1 MPQPYQIFTI
11 YAREDAQYLK
21 ELRGQLRPLEN
32 AGRIKVWSDREIN
45 PGVEWEK
52 EIVQHLDTADIILI
66 LVSAD
71 YYDSAYIHEVE
82 IKYALA
88 RHEKG
93 EAKVLPIIVR
103 PVDFSD
109 DPIISRLQVLPTD
122 SKPVTDRHWQN
133 RDDAWLDVVA
143 GVKRTLGIIREAELQ
158 REQAALAAER
168 QRREEAKQQREVA
181 EHARQADLMA
191 RERQAREQR
200 EAEQRS
206 REEQARYEREAAE
219 SAENERLA
227 RLRHEQEQEHRRTE
241 SSAWQQAATAH
252 HLPAYENYLARY
264 PQGEYAREARFR
276 IKELRRKAAKPVAWG
291 RYMAIGGGLLA
302 LLLAVWWVPK
312 IFTERELQPAENQ
325 SVQQDSVQ
333 LSESLKLSERS
344 PDNFKKDSAVS
355 SSPEKIEKLTQ
366 SEAVSAEKT
375 PPSTAPTS
383 PGVTFNYPMVR
394 VAGGTFQMGSP
405 ASEASR
411 DAECQHAVTVGL
423 FSMGKYEVTQAQWK
437 AIMGNNPSH
446 FKNCD
451 DCPVEQVSWND
462 AQAFI
467 KKLKDKTGKSYRLPT
482 EAEWEYA
489 ARGGA
494 GASSMTKTYAGS
506 VAWYYDNAGSK
517 THPVGGKSPNE
528 PGLYD
533 MSGNVWEWCQDSWK
547 PYPCDSKST
556 ADSRFRVLRG
566 GSWNSGASLCR
577 TARRSS
583 REPSDRRTYIGF
595 RLVSVSLQ

>member
-122 SKPVTDRHWQN
+122 GRPVTDRHWQN

-143 GVKRTLGIIREAELQ
+143 GVKRTLGTIREAELQ
-158 REQAALAAER
+158 RE
-168 QRREEAKQQREVA
+168 
-181 EHARQADLMA
+181 QADLMA

-206 REEQARYEREAAE
+206 REAQARHEREAAE
-219 SAENERLA
+219 RGDNERLA
-227 RLRHEQEQEHRRTE
+227 QHKREQEQERRRIE
-241 SSAWQQAATAH
+241 VAAWQQAIDAH
-252 HLPAYENYLARY
+252 RRPDYEDYLARY

-276 IKELRRKAAKPVAWG
+276 IKELKRKNAAPPPWG
-291 RYMAIGGGLLA
+291 RYVAMGTGLLA
-302 LLLAVWWVPK
+302 LLLAVWWAPK
-312 IFTERELQPAENQ
+312 LMGGEKEQPAHNPP
-325 SVQQDSVQ
+325 VQTDTTRIV
-333 LSESLKLSERS
+333 
-344 PDNFKKDSAVS
+344 PTTGDNFKKDSAIS
-355 SSPEKIEKLTQ
+355 SSPVEIEKPTK
-366 SEAVSAEKT
+366 STTVPTEKT
-375 PPSTAPTS
+375 PSSPAPSS
-383 PGVTFNYPMVR
+383 PGVTFNYPVVR
-394 VAGGTFQMGSP
+394 VAGGTFQIGSP
-405 ASEASR
+405 AGEVGRSA
-411 DAECQHAVTVGL
+411 DECQYTVSLGS

-437 AIMGNNPSH
+437 AIMGDNPSN

-462 AQAFI
+462 AQSFI
-467 KKLKDKTGKSYRLPT
+467 KKLKEKTGKSYRLPT

-506 VAWYYDNAGSK
+506 NTLGSVAWFADNAGSK

-528 PGLYD
+528 LGLYD
-533 MSGNVWEWCQDSWK
+533 MRGNVWEWCQDTWK

-595 RLVSVSLQ
+595 RRVSVSLQ